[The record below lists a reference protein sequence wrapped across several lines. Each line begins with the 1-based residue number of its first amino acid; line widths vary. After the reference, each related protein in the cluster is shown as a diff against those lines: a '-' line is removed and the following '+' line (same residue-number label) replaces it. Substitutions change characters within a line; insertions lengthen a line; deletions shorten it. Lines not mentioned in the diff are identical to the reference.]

1 MSEGHAHH
9 HETAPAPPAS
19 TEPLVVTDLAIQRF
33 RAVMEKEKLGPE
45 HGVRIAV
52 QSGGCSGMSY
62 GLSFETE
69 ARPDDTVLEQGGLRI
84 FIDRA
89 SAPYLA
95 GVTIDYVVGL
105 HREGFKFINP
115 NAARTC
121 GCGESFGV

>member
-9 HETAPAPPAS
+9 HEIAPAQAAS
-19 TEPLVVTDLAIQRF
+19 NEPLVLTDLAIERF
-33 RAVMEKEKLGPE
+33 RAVMEKENLGPG
-45 HGVRIAV
+45 HGVRVAV
-52 QSGGCSGMSY
+52 SSGGCSGMSY

-69 ARPDDTVLEQGGLRI
+69 ARPEDTVLEQGGLRV
-84 FIDRA
+84 FIDRE
-89 SAPYLA
+89 SVPYLA

>member
-1 MSEGHAHH
+1 MTEGHVHP
-9 HETAPAPPAS
+9 HEPAPTQPAS
-19 TEPLVVTDLAIQRF
+19 TEPLVLTDLAIQHF

-45 HGVRIAV
+45 HGVRVAV
-52 QSGGCSGMSY
+52 SSGGCSGMSY

-69 ARPDDTVLEQGGLRI
+69 ARPDDTVLEQGGLRVY
-84 FIDRA
+84 IDRQ
-89 SAPYLA
+89 SEPYLA

-115 NAARTC
+115 KAARTC

>member
-1 MSEGHAHH
+1 MSEAHAHEH
-9 HETAPAPPAS
+9 AAPKPQGGG
-19 TEPLVVTDLAIQRF
+19 PLVLTDLAIEHF
-33 RAVMEKEKLGPE
+33 RAVMAKENLGPQT
-45 HGVRIAV
+45 GVRVSVA
-52 QSGGCSGMSY
+52 SGGCSGMSY
-62 GLSFETE
+62 SLGFESE
-69 ARPDDTVLEQGGLRI
+69 ARPDDEVREQGGLRL
-84 FIDRA
+84 FIDKE